1 MRRKVV
7 MCTHVCG
14 ICMYGIC
21 VRLCIWDIKRKRT
34 RLCVYMNVYVCVRQK
49 LAENTVVRWVGRRTC
64 YGRVS
69 SAAGEGGAYN
79 TQTNIRAL
87 SFRCLSM
94 GWSRLSPT
102 HL

>member
-1 MRRKVV
+1 MRRACEAEGGHVHACMWNMYV
-7 MCTHVCG
+7 WYMCALMHMGHKTKTHTLVC
-14 ICMYGIC
+14 
-21 VRLCIWDIKRKRT
+21 
-34 RLCVYMNVYVCVRQK
+34 VCVRQK